1 MRPEINIGGAS
12 MKKLKRV
19 LLVIVSLIVV
29 EFVLIGCV
37 VSGLIVP
44 GGNASS
50 QSQTAGAVQDS
61 NVKDSSEKQKESF
74 EVIKETEIV
83 SSVLSIKLSG
93 AYLNVYN
100 EATKN
105 LTDSVADKNKKLVAL
120 VGLQILQ
127 SKVIK
132 YENALHFYSLNYTNS
147 GAVQSA
153 KYYSLKDCI
162 DRINAGQKIYT
173 DCFGFVR
180 LAHSIAAYSINPKN
194 PESVAGLSGLYGY
207 KGSYTGASIS
217 SLSKLDCSTVIY
229 DRLTGSGSSK
239 NRHVAMFLYSYGN
252 SAVYMDQGGVYTGT
266 FKNDSYIYYSKS
278 NPYKFNTFKNYC

>member
-1 MRPEINIGGAS
+1 

-44 GGNASS
+44 GGSVDLNN
-50 QSQTAGAVQDS
+50 QTAGLVQE
-61 NVKDSSEKQKESF
+61 NNIKDSKAEEQKESLEIKQ
-74 EVIKETEIV
+74 EVEVV
-83 SSVLSIKLSG
+83 STVLNIKLAG
-93 AYLNVYN
+93 AYLEVYN

-105 LTDSVADKNKKLVAL
+105 LTDSVSDRNRKLVAM

-132 YENALHFYSLNYTNS
+132 YENELHFYSLNYSNS
-147 GAVQSA
+147 GATPAA

-162 DRINAGQKIYT
+162 ERINAGQKIYT

-180 LAHSIAAYSINPKN
+180 LAHSIAAYSIDSKN
-194 PESVAGLSGLYGY
+194 PENVAGLNGLYGY
-207 KGSYTGASIS
+207 KGSYTGSAIS
-217 SLSKLDCSTVIY
+217 NLNKLNCSTVIY
-229 DRLTGSGSSK
+229 DRLTGTGSSK
-239 NRHVAMFLYSYGN
+239 NRHVAMYLYSNGN
-252 SAVYMDQGGVYTGT
+252 SVVYMDQGGVYTGIY
-266 FKNDSYIYYSKS
+266 KDNSYIYYAKS

>member
-1 MRPEINIGGAS
+1 

-50 QSQTAGAVQDS
+50 QSQTAGVVQENNNS
-61 NVKDSSEKQKESF
+61 KDSKAEEQKESL
-74 EVIKETEIV
+74 EIKQETEIV
-83 SSVLSIKLSG
+83 SSVLSIKLSD
-93 AYLNVYN
+93 AYLNVYK

-105 LTDSVADKNKKLVAL
+105 LTNSVSDKNKKLVAL
-120 VGLQILQ
+120 IGLQILQ

-132 YENALHFYSLNYTNS
+132 YENELHFYSLSYSNS
-147 GAVQSA
+147 GGVSAA

-162 DRINAGQKIYT
+162 NRINAGQRIYT

-180 LAHSIAAYSINPKN
+180 LAHSIAAYSINSKN

-207 KGSYTGASIS
+207 KGSYTGAAIS

-266 FKNDSYIYYSKS
+266 FKNDSYIYYAKS